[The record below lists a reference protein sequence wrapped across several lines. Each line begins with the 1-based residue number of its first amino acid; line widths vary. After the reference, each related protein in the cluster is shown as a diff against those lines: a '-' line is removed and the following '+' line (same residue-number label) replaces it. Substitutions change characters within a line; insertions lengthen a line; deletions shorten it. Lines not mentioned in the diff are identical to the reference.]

1 MIKLMNQI
9 RTISLLT
16 SFLFS
21 FFALGQYG
29 IIGTV
34 IDGDFNEPLPFA
46 NILVLETG
54 EGVTSDFDGK
64 YTFELQAGTYSVQF
78 SFVGYETKIITE
90 IEVTN
95 DEYTIIDVVINSAAQ
110 GLEEVVVTVEAK
122 RNTEASVLEIQKKSA
137 SLIDGISAQA
147 FKKIGASTIASA
159 VKSVPGVS
167 VQGGKYVYVRGLGDR
182 YSKSILNGIDIPGL
196 DPDRNTI
203 QMDLFPTNMLSNVL
217 VIKSARADL
226 PADFTGGV
234 IDIITKDLPSKE
246 EFSVSVSTAYNPD
259 MHFNDNYLSY
269 TGGSTDFLGF
279 DDGSRKNKIANSFL
293 GNVFDPRLNQTELG
307 MNLVNRI
314 SNQFNPQMAPQVS
327 NSGMNFGFGITY
339 GNQFNFEN
347 GHSFGVLGSVS
358 YKSEQTLNENTQDN
372 IFNFSPNKSVLTF
385 EENRI
390 QSGTIGG
397 QNIIASTLFGMT
409 YKTNTSKIKFNGLHI
424 QNGQS
429 TSGIFRQLTR
439 FSDFIDFNKFNLEYN
454 ERSISNGMISGLH
467 NFEESNLK
475 LEWTLS
481 GTLAKVHDKDV
492 RNTTF
497 QDEEGIFSFQ
507 ENTEPKRIWRT
518 LDENNLV
525 SKVDF
530 TKRFQ
535 FLKSDAVLK
544 FGLFGSLKER
554 DFSIA
559 QYSVSSNFTSESDW
573 DNYGG
578 DPNQLF
584 NPSNLIGPNNA
595 DGTYINPQTTIRQD
609 ANIFNAKQQNFAAF
623 ISNEFNV
630 TEKLKSIIGLRFEN
644 YQVFY
649 TGENSQLGQV
659 FENENIINK
668 NNVFPS
674 LNFIYSLKEN
684 QNLRVAYSLTT
695 ARPSFKEA
703 SIAEI
708 YDPLSNLF
716 FIGNINIRPTYIDNF
731 DIRYEAYGENAQLF
745 AFSAFY
751 KNLTDPIEI
760 GFVAASTSNYKPLN
774 LETANVFGLELEFR
788 KKLGTWF
795 NNLANWNLNLN
806 GSYIISDEKYSED
819 ELKLRQLG
827 LRDGQTLGDSR
838 PLQGQSPYLINA
850 GIEYNNSEKGIQGG
864 LFYNVQGKTLQVVG
878 DGFYPDVF
886 TIPFNSLNFNLI
898 KQFNVNRKLA
908 FKITNLLNDCRES
921 RFEGFNN
928 ESQIFKSRN
937 IGRQFSLSYTIG
949 LK

>member
-1 MIKLMNQI
+1 MNQI

-29 IIGTV
+29 ITGTV

-110 GLEEVVVTVEAK
+110 GLEEVVLTVEAK

-454 ERSISNGMISGLH
+454 ERSISNGMLSGLH

-609 ANIFNAKQQNFAAF
+609 ANIFNAKQQNFAAY

-806 GSYIISDEKYSED
+806 GTYIISDEKYSED

>member
-1 MIKLMNQI
+1 MNQI

-21 FFALGQYG
+21 FYALGQYG
-29 IIGTV
+29 ITGTV

-234 IDIITKDLPSKE
+234 IDIITKDFPSKE

-454 ERSISNGMISGLH
+454 ERSISNGMLSGLH

-609 ANIFNAKQQNFAAF
+609 ANIFNAKQQNFAAY

-806 GSYIISDEKYSED
+806 GTYIISDEKYSED

>member
-1 MIKLMNQI
+1 MNQI

-21 FFALGQYG
+21 FYALGQYG
-29 IIGTV
+29 ITGTV

-110 GLEEVVVTVEAK
+110 GLEEVVLTVEAK

-454 ERSISNGMISGLH
+454 ERSISNGMLSGLH

-609 ANIFNAKQQNFAAF
+609 ANIFNAKQQNFAAY

-806 GSYIISDEKYSED
+806 GTYIISDEKYSED

>member
-1 MIKLMNQI
+1 MNQI

-29 IIGTV
+29 ITGTV

-806 GSYIISDEKYSED
+806 GTYIISDEKYSED

-838 PLQGQSPYLINA
+838 PLQGQSPYLINV

>member
-1 MIKLMNQI
+1 
-9 RTISLLT
+9 
-16 SFLFS
+16 
-21 FFALGQYG
+21 
-29 IIGTV
+29 
-34 IDGDFNEPLPFA
+34 
-46 NILVLETG
+46 
-54 EGVTSDFDGK
+54 
-64 YTFELQAGTYSVQF
+64 
-78 SFVGYETKIITE
+78 
-90 IEVTN
+90 
-95 DEYTIIDVVINSAAQ
+95 
-110 GLEEVVVTVEAK
+110 
-122 RNTEASVLEIQKKSA
+122 
-137 SLIDGISAQA
+137 
-147 FKKIGASTIASA
+147 
-159 VKSVPGVS
+159 
-167 VQGGKYVYVRGLGDR
+167 
-182 YSKSILNGIDIPGL
+182 
-196 DPDRNTI
+196 
-203 QMDLFPTNMLSNVL
+203 
-217 VIKSARADL
+217 
-226 PADFTGGV
+226 
-234 IDIITKDLPSKE
+234 
-246 EFSVSVSTAYNPD
+246 
-259 MHFNDNYLSY
+259 
-269 TGGSTDFLGF
+269 
-279 DDGSRKNKIANSFL
+279 
-293 GNVFDPRLNQTELG
+293 
-307 MNLVNRI
+307 
-314 SNQFNPQMAPQVS
+314 
-327 NSGMNFGFGITY
+327 
-339 GNQFNFEN
+339 
-347 GHSFGVLGSVS
+347 
-358 YKSEQTLNENTQDN
+358 
-372 IFNFSPNKSVLTF
+372 
-385 EENRI
+385 
-390 QSGTIGG
+390 
-397 QNIIASTLFGMT
+397 
-409 YKTNTSKIKFNGLHI
+409 
-424 QNGQS
+424 
-429 TSGIFRQLTR
+429 
-439 FSDFIDFNKFNLEYN
+439 
-454 ERSISNGMISGLH
+454 
-467 NFEESNLK
+467 
-475 LEWTLS
+475 
-481 GTLAKVHDKDV
+481 
-492 RNTTF
+492 
-497 QDEEGIFSFQ
+497 
-507 ENTEPKRIWRT
+507 

>member
-1 MIKLMNQI
+1 MNQI

>member
-1 MIKLMNQI
+1 MNIKFFI
-9 RTISLLT
+9 T
-16 SFLFS
+16 SILS
-21 FFALGQYG
+21 FFTSIFVLGQIG
-29 IIGTV
+29 ITGTV

-46 NILVLETG
+46 NILLKETG

-64 YTFELQAGTYSVQF
+64 YSFELEQGIYTLQF

-90 IEVTN
+90 IQVKGN
-95 DEYTIIDVVINSAAQ
+95 EYTITDVVLNSAAQ
-110 GLEEVVVTVEAK
+110 GLEEVVLTVEAS
-122 RNTEASVLEIQKKSA
+122 RNSEASVLEIQKKSA
-137 SLIDGISAQA
+137 SLLDGISAQA
-147 FKKIGASTIASA
+147 FKKIGASDIAGA

-182 YSKSILNGIDIPGL
+182 YSKSILNGVDIPGL

-246 EFSVSVSTAYNPD
+246 EFSVSLSMGYNPD

-269 TGGSTDFLGF
+269 AGGSTDFLGF

-293 GNVFDPRLNQTELG
+293 GNAFDPRLNQSNSTL
-307 MNLVNRI
+307 NIINRV
-314 SNQFNPQMAPQVS
+314 SNQFDPQMAPKIS
-327 NSGMNFGFGITY
+327 NSGMNFGFGISY

-347 GHSFGVLGSVS
+347 GHALGVLGSVS
-358 YKSEQTLNENTQDN
+358 YKNEQTVYENTQDN
-372 IFNFSPNKSVLTF
+372 IYNFSPDKSVFTF

-397 QNIIASTLFGMT
+397 HNIIASGLFGLT
-409 YKTNTSKIKFNGLHI
+409 YKTTSSKYKFNGLHI
-424 QNGQS
+424 QNGES
-429 TSGIFRQLTR
+429 TSGSFRQLTR

-454 ERSISNGMISGLH
+454 ERSISNGMFSGLH
-467 NFEESNLK
+467 NFDESNLK

-507 ENTEPKRIWRT
+507 ENTEPKRIWRS

-525 SKVDF
+525 AKVDF
-530 TKRFQ
+530 TKRFE
-535 FLKSDAVLK
+535 FLGSDAVLK
-544 FGLFGSLKER
+544 LGVYGSLKER

-559 QYSVSSNFTSESDW
+559 QYSVSSNYTSKSDW

-584 NPSNLIGPNNA
+584 NPNNLIGPTN
-595 DGTYINPQTTIRQD
+595 DKGTYINPQTTIRQD
-609 ANIFNAKQQNFAAF
+609 ANIFNAKQQNIAAYV
-623 ISNEFNV
+623 SNEFNFS
-630 TEKLKSIIGLRFEN
+630 EKLKSIIGLRFEN

-659 FENENIINK
+659 YNNETIISK
-668 NNVFPS
+668 NNLFPS
-674 LNFIYSLKEN
+674 INFIYSLKEN
-684 QNLRVAYSLTT
+684 QNLRLAYSLTT

-745 AFSAFY
+745 ALSAFY
-751 KNLTDPIEI
+751 KNLSDPIEI

-774 LETANVFGLELEFR
+774 LETAKVFGLELELR
-788 KKLGTWF
+788 KNLSTWLSGF
-795 NNLANWNLNLN
+795 DHWNLNLN

-819 ELKLRQLG
+819 ELKLRKLG
-827 LRDGQTLGDSR
+827 LREGQTLGTSR

-850 GIEYNNSEKGIQGG
+850 GVEYKNQDKGFQGG

-878 DGFYPDVF
+878 DGFYPDVY
-886 TIPFNSLNFNLI
+886 TMPFNSLNFNMI
-898 KQFNVNRKLA
+898 KQLKKNRTLTLKV
-908 FKITNLLNDCRES
+908 TNLLNDNRES
-921 RFEGFNN
+921 KFIGFDEEHEYFSFRHLGRTFTFSYAVRF
-928 ESQIFKSRN
+928 
-937 IGRQFSLSYTIG
+937 
-949 LK
+949 

>member
-1 MIKLMNQI
+1 MNQI

-64 YTFELQAGTYSVQF
+64 YTFELHAGTYSVQF

>member
-1 MIKLMNQI
+1 MNQI

-21 FFALGQYG
+21 FYALGQYG
-29 IIGTV
+29 ITGTV

-454 ERSISNGMISGLH
+454 ERSISNGMLSGLH

-609 ANIFNAKQQNFAAF
+609 ANIFNAKQQNFAAY

-806 GSYIISDEKYSED
+806 GTYIISDEKYSED

>member
-21 FFALGQYG
+21 FYALGQYG
-29 IIGTV
+29 ITGTV

-64 YTFELQAGTYSVQF
+64 YTFELHAGTYSVQF

-806 GSYIISDEKYSED
+806 GTYIISDEKYSED
-819 ELKLRQLG
+819 ELKLKQLG